1 MCGLK
6 FQTFEKWQLER
17 DPQEKSDDTAL
28 TSNIFEINRT
38 QKIKKRGDDFLFFN
52 HIKKQR
58 LFEQKKS
65 LIYGKGK

>member
-6 FQTFEKWQLER
+6 IQTFEKLRIIR
-17 DPQEKSDDTAL
+17 DQREKSYDTAL

-52 HIKKQR
+52 HIKKA
-58 LFEQKKS
+58 ET
-65 LIYGKGK
+65 I